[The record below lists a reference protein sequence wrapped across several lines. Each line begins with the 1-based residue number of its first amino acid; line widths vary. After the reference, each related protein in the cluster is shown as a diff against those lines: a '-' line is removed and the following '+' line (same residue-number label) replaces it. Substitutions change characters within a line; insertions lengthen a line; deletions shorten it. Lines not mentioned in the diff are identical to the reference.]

1 MCVCVCE
8 VYTYICMCV
17 CYGGGGLQSSGPCRP
32 RPPSVNWKRK
42 LLSQRQRS
50 NQGLVSK
57 TKGTKFKSQ
66 PTKIVTVCED
76 HVEVWRAYICCEGH
90 KSIQEDGAES
100 SK

>member
-76 HVEVWRAYICCEGH
+76 HVEERGV
-90 KSIQEDGAES
+90 ES
-100 SK
+100 VHLL